1 MIRLLALIALVV
13 LLKKGE
19 VCRALKG
26 SEKIFFSKDVA
37 ETLGVES
44 AIILELYQTQ
54 KISPSNDLEA
64 IKKYLVEV
72 APLLDQKNLEENI
85 NKLVKYKFIN
95 AIKKIGGFNVQEAP
109 TNNSQKNKITSEWN
123 PSKEAIEILQMSQ
136 IEEDFYYKKLQEFKL
151 YWIERGQE
159 RNNWNTSYIDYI
171 RREWAKEKSSNKGL
185 PYVLDTNWTPSDDVF
200 DILELSEISKESASR
215 YLREFILYWKEN
227 GSAFTT
233 WNSKFI
239 EHVKRR
245 HLGNQNQNNEESK
258 KHSEPGKYSKD
269 FSSRK
274 GDSSWASEIEL

>member
-1 MIRLLALIALVV
+1 
-13 LLKKGE
+13 
-19 VCRALKG
+19 
-26 SEKIFFSKDVA
+26 
-37 ETLGVES
+37 
-44 AIILELYQTQ
+44 
-54 KISPSNDLEA
+54 
-64 IKKYLVEV
+64 
-72 APLLDQKNLEENI
+72 
-85 NKLVKYKFIN
+85 KFIN

-258 KHSEPGKYSKD
+258 KHTEPGKYTKD
-269 FSSRK
+269 FTSRK
-274 GDSSWASEIEL
+274 SDSSWASEIEL